1 VALTKKQSQGW
12 IAMVGH
18 VPIKAMGEADGIDVD
33 DLFENDHVGA
43 IAEIVRDNL
52 ETNTMNWN
60 GTTCLNTTKWFMTSL
75 SFCIEKA
82 SSYHCHINVTFK
94 NHITFSQ
101 FKRWLANCSA
111 HMNAVHIEPMQFS
124 FQANLYIAKGVEG
137 HPCKEACKAAAD
149 KFEEVNGDGWVL
161 PSAFNAAWNDVKSF
175 QQEFNPMS
183 FDEHPY
189 GENLYGFFLEGCTGL
204 KNAPVEFI
212 DFESAIQEEKVT
224 FPVLKLKG
232 LQGSGGAREG
242 AGRPSKMDEI
252 NAAVWSF
259 IESNVVDH
267 DEPDY
272 KWIEGAALDMFGRQY
287 NKWGIASDSAVK
299 SMIKSAQRKH
309 QEEIDAGNIDS
320 PLTNGL
326 YYSDFGIQD
335 SSGNKLVEIAF
346 QKAFDPVA
354 PSNLRFFGEV
364 VGESGSG
371 KTHWVQNIIEGEL
384 GVGAMRNKSLVNGNA
399 FHNPDFPGTDFR
411 ESQKVIIFSELEAHK
426 VTQQF
431 KNFCAVLDI
440 NGASLNQKNRAEG
453 VQSKAFLHLW
463 VNIMP
468 LTVTFALWVQKN
480 GRVSLQDQQQLLR
493 RVTATLYL
501 KKECACASQ
510 GRFTCSCAPNK
521 HWLSPLKLD
530 ATGTLQAPADWILHV
545 KSAELK
551 KWGFDESGL
560 FNPPAMADTFNIG
573 NQ

>member
-1 VALTKKQSQGW
+1 
-12 IAMVGH
+12 MVGH
-18 VPIKAMGEADGIDVD
+18 VPIKNMGEAAGIDVD
-33 DLFENDHVGA
+33 DLFENDHAGR

-52 ETNTMNWN
+52 EMNTMNWN
-60 GTTCLNTTKWFMTSL
+60 DGTCLNTTKWFMTSL

-82 SSYHCHINVTFK
+82 SHYHCHINVTFK

-101 FKRWLANCSA
+101 FKRFLANCSA
-111 HMNAVHIEPMQFS
+111 HMNAVHIEPMAFS
-124 FQANLYIAKGVEG
+124 FQANLYIAKGLEG
-137 HPCKEACKAAAD
+137 DACKDACQKAAD
-149 KFEEVNGDGWVL
+149 KFDDFNGDGWLL
-161 PSAFNAAWNDVKSF
+161 PTAFNAAWNEVKESN
-175 QQEFNPMS
+175 E
-183 FDEHPY
+183 DGEHPY
-189 GENLYGFFLEGCTGL
+189 GDDLYGFFLHGCTGL
-204 KNAPVEFI
+204 KGAPVEFI
-212 DFESAIQEEKVT
+212 DFESAIQEDKVT

-232 LQGSGGAREG
+232 LQGSGGARDG
-242 AGRPSKMDEI
+242 AGRPNKMDEI

-259 IESNVVDH
+259 IETNVVDH
-267 DEPDY
+267 EEPDY
-272 KWIEGAALDMFGRQY
+272 KWIQGAALDMYGRQY

-299 SMIKSAQRKH
+299 SMIESAKRKH
-309 QEEIDAGNIDS
+309 LEEIEAGNIEN

-326 YYSDFGIQD
+326 YYSDFGIED
-335 SSGNKLVEIAF
+335 DNGNKLVEIAF
-346 QKAFDPVA
+346 QKAFDPAA

-364 VGESGSG
+364 VGASGSG

-384 GVGAMRNKSLVNGNA
+384 GVGAMRDKSLVNGNA

-501 KKECACASQ
+501 KKVCACASQ
-510 GRFTCSCAPNK
+510 GRYTCSCAPSK

-530 ATGTLQAPADWILHV
+530 ANGALQAPDDWLEHV
-545 KSAELK
+545 KRAELT
-551 KWGFDESGL
+551 KWGFDENGL
-560 FNPPAMADTFNIG
+560 FSPPSMVDTFNIG